1 MNQEFYVY
9 ILATRKDGPL
19 YVGITTDL
27 ARRTW
32 EHRSKTYKG
41 FTARF
46 NVDRLVYYEVF
57 DAPEPAGRRETQI
70 KRWRRE
76 WKVQLIE
83 KENPEWDDL
92 RGPLRS

>member
-57 DAPEPAGRRETQI
+57 DAPSRPAGGRR
-70 KRWRRE
+70 
-76 WKVQLIE
+76 
-83 KENPEWDDL
+83 
-92 RGPLRS
+92 RSSGGAGNGKCS

>member
-1 MNQEFYVY
+1 MNRAFYVY

-19 YVGITTDL
+19 YVGVTNDL
-27 ARRTW
+27 VRRVA
-32 EHRSKTYKG
+32 EHKSKALKG
-41 FTARF
+41 FTSKF
-46 NVDRLVYYEVF
+46 NVNRLVYFETF
-57 DAPEPAGRRETQI
+57 GQPDAAILREKQL

-92 RGPLRS
+92 FGRLLG